1 MALRTALLMTATV
14 SLLGTGCEVVS
25 VSANLDHCTYN
36 DGDRYC
42 AGLDPTRPYCT
53 QGDDSCNLGGFT
65 GCVADVT
72 PECHAPCGVLPEDE
86 CMARGSSGS
95 DTGTASGTDSQT
107 GTESDS
113 DSTSTGLMPCVGNED
128 CPDAAAPFCEPDSG
142 ECVRC
147 DGLGDGDAACAGVDP
162 LIPLCVDGACVECT
176 PQDPLV
182 CDDQLLLCDAA
193 TNACVACTA
202 HEQCAAGACDVSEG
216 RCFDPDNVLLVGM
229 GQPYMSITAA
239 LDDVGAM
246 MLDPAVLVLHGGASF
261 DETATVSAGTLAIVA
276 ADSEQPQW
284 INSSVMAPTLTVTG
298 MQTRVYLH
306 RLRLAQNGNDLGLV
320 LDDGATVD
328 VRRGRI
334 VNNTGG
340 GILAQNGAEL
350 TLRNSFVGGDVEVIG
365 VEVTDA
371 SASIVYS
378 TISASTFGAT
388 PALGCTNPVA
398 VDVRNS
404 IIVTQGGTPP
414 DEISCAGAIV
424 SNSATE
430 SGVGPFDIGWFAN
443 YNAGDFS
450 LTTMGMPSGADT
462 FVDIAEWQLGDP
474 ATDIDGDLRPTT
486 DQTPDYAGADIPPP

>member
-86 CMARGSSGS
+86 CMAGGSSGS

-107 GTESDS
+107 GTDSDS
-113 DSTSTGLMPCVGNED
+113 DSTSTGPMPCVGNED

-147 DGLGDGDAACAGVDP
+147 DGLDDGDAACAGVDP

-176 PQDPLV
+176 AQDPLV
-182 CDDQLLLCDAA
+182 CDDQLLLCDAE
-193 TNACVACTA
+193 TNACVSCTA

-216 RCFDPDNVLLVGM
+216 RCFDPENVLHVGM

-246 MLDPAVLVLHGGASF
+246 MLDPAVLVLHEGASF

-276 ADSEQPQW
+276 ADGDQPQW
-284 INSSVMAPTLTVTG
+284 VNTSVMAPTLTVTG

-306 RLRLAQNGNDLGLV
+306 QLRLAQNGNDIGLV
-320 LDDGATVD
+320 LDDGAWVD
-328 VRRGRI
+328 ARRSQI
-334 VNNTGG
+334 VQNAGG
-340 GILAQNGAEL
+340 GVLAQNGAEL
-350 TLRNSFVGGDVEVIG
+350 TLRNCFVGDGNTNS
-365 VEVTDA
+365 TDA
-371 SASIVYS
+371 ITVN
-378 TISASTFGAT
+378 GAT
-388 PALGCTNPVA
+388 LTMLYTTVGAAANTGMPARALFCDGGGQA
-398 VDVRNS
+398 DVRNS
-404 IIVTQGGTPP
+404 IL
-414 DEISCAGAIV
+414 V
-424 SNSATE
+424 SFDPGPEVECPGLTIADSATE
-430 SGVGPFDIGWFAN
+430 AELGMLSGTWFDN
-443 YNAGDFS
+443 YGAGDFH
-450 LTTMGMPSGADT
+450 LTMSAP
-462 FVDIAEWQLGDP
+462 IAAATAAQWQLGDP
-474 ATDIDGDLRPTT
+474 TTDIDGDLRPTM
-486 DQTPDYAGADIPPP
+486 DGTPDYAGADIPPP